1 MELTGNVFVVTGG
14 GNGIGREV
22 VLGLLT
28 RGARVAA
35 VDLSEQGL
43 AETAALAGAGERLST
58 HTVDI
63 TDRAAVEVLPDAV
76 ISAHGRVDGL
86 LNVAGIIQPFVRFA
100 DLEYGH
106 IEKVMAVNFW
116 GVVHTTKA
124 FLPHLR
130 SRPQAAVVNVSSMG
144 ALAPVPGQAVYG
156 ASKAAVMLLTE
167 ALYAELKGTPVT
179 VSVVFPGGVSTH
191 IAENSGAAIPGRE
204 HGRRGLG
211 GQPHHGSRR
220 RSPDHRQGRRRR
232 QLPRRHRQGRAHA
245 RLDVAAVPAPGHRPH
260 REEDGRAA
268 QLICM
273 APARWPSQR
282 RRAASTPQ

>member
-1 MELTGNVFVVTGG
+1 MELTGKVFVVTGG

-43 AETAALAGAGERLST
+43 AETAALVGAGERLST

-63 TDRAAVEVLPDAV
+63 TDRAAVEALPDAV
-76 ISAHGRVDGL
+76 IAAHGRVDGL

-100 DLEYGH
+100 DLEYGQ

-124 FLPHLR
+124 FLPHLM

-191 IAENSGAAIPGRE
+191 IAENSGAAIPGRSTDAAASA
-204 HGRRGLG
+204 
-211 GQPHHGSRR
+211 GSLTTA
-220 RSPDHRQGRRRR
+220 PDAARQIIDKAVVAGSFRVVIGKDARMLDSMSR
-232 QLPRRHRQGRAHA
+232 LSPRRATDFIA
-245 RLDVAAVPAPGHRPH
+245 KK
-260 REEDGRAA
+260 
-268 QLICM
+268 M
-273 APARWPSQR
+273 AGLLS
-282 RRAASTPQ
+282 